1 MKEHA
6 IARFSGNRGMTAA
19 DSQLASATAAAIG
32 GDVSVNSLKRETEN
46 ELHDQ

>member
-6 IARFSGNRGMTAA
+6 IARFSGNRGITAA
-19 DSQLASATAAAIG
+19 DSQLASATAAIG
-32 GDVSVNSLKRETEN
+32 GDVSVNSLKMETEN